1 VQLELLYLGNA
12 KVWVWVWEETVLCV
26 CKGKGKGTG
35 KQTKVQAKV
44 QAKTK
49 TKAKAKPT
57 PKPTPT
63 PLRFPGKEVQAAR
76 VRLTHFLRGVC
87 LVYLETKTS
96 LTTVFLQDNESKQ
109 QPKVENFKH
118 NIHKPTQINETNPH
132 VQACGSATNQAII
145 SLRY

>member
-1 VQLELLYLGNA
+1 MQLELLYLGNA
-12 KVWVWVWEETVLCV
+12 KVWVWEETVLCV

-63 PLRFPGKEVQAAR
+63 PLRFPGSSSCTMNCHHDLIKLCSYHSRMGDE
-76 VRLTHFLRGVC
+76 G
-87 LVYLETKTS
+87 TS
-96 LTTVFLQDNESKQ
+96 GLPQ
-109 QPKVENFKH
+109 
-118 NIHKPTQINETNPH
+118 
-132 VQACGSATNQAII
+132 
-145 SLRY
+145 